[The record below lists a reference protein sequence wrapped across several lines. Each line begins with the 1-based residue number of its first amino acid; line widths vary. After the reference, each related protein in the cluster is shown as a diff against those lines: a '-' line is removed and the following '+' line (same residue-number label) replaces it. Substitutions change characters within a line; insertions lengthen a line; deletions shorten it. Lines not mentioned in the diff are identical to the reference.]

1 MGKRFSLYFL
11 PFLPLTAIR
20 TGMWLIMKLHEGEI
34 ILVHSMKAM
43 EMQLHTFLILALDVG
58 KWPGS
63 RPAQRARDTH

>member
-1 MGKRFSLYFL
+1 
-11 PFLPLTAIR
+11 
-20 TGMWLIMKLHEGEI
+20 MKLHEGEI